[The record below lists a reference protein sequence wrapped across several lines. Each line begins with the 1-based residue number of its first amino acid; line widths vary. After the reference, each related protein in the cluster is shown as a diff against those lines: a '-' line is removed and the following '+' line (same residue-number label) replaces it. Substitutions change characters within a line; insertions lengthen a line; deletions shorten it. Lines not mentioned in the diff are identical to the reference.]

1 MKVSSTVA
9 VGLLAASS
17 NAQSTTCA
25 QGLYM
30 LVARGSDEAP
40 GVGRIGVVA
49 GNVSLQIP
57 GSITVALDYPA
68 TFDNYLTSEF
78 NGTEEM
84 NAKIVNYVSQCPN
97 GKIALLGY
105 SQVRINTPLLPILHG
120 RSGHPC
126 LPGLRWLMR
135 YAIHRAVKSPWTRC
149 AGRARR
155 TSIRPIPCRSS
166 TRPMVSEESLPLGE
180 IRCLGPQQPLLPCWV
195 GDMRGIARPMA
206 KAIVNWSAG

>member
-17 NAQSTTCA
+17 NAQSITCA
-25 QGLYM
+25 QGLYI

-49 GNVSLQIP
+49 GNLSLAIP
-57 GSITVALDYPA
+57 GSITVPLTYPA

-84 NAKIVNYVSQCPN
+84 TTKIANYVSQCPN

-105 SQVRINTPLLPILHG
+105 SQVRRDTPL
-120 RSGHPC
+120 
-126 LPGLRWLMR
+126 
-135 YAIHRAVKSPWTRC
+135 
-149 AGRARR
+149 
-155 TSIRPIPCRSS
+155 
-166 TRPMVSEESLPLGE
+166 
-180 IRCLGPQQPLLPCWV
+180 V
-195 GDMRGIARPMA
+195 G
-206 KAIVNWSAG
+206 